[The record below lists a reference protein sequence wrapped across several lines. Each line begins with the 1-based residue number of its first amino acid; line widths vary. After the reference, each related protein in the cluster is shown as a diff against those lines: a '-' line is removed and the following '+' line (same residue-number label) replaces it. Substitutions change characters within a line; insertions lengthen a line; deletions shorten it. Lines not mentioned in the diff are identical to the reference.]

1 VIRNRLVP
9 LMGRGAVVVTLL
21 GGCGAIDDLPNVP
34 QLPVVVPFEV
44 WNRTEEA
51 VFLLDADGRRLDV
64 PACAGAAVDA
74 FKVNRVDVRTD
85 RGYVFAFGSAGDG
98 PLASRPQFLV
108 VVAADGQSF
117 PESERPVELPP
128 CRGRPNAQP
137 GV

>member
-1 VIRNRLVP
+1 MIRNRLVP
-9 LMGRGAVVVTLL
+9 LIGSAVVATLL
-21 GGCGAIDDLPNVP
+21 GGCAAFGDLPNVP

-64 PACAGAAVDA
+64 PACASAAIDA
-74 FKVNRVDVRTD
+74 FRVNRVDVRTD
-85 RGYVFAFGSAGDG
+85 RGYVVAFGSAGDG

-108 VVAADGQSF
+108 LVAADGRSF
-117 PESERPVELPP
+117 PGDERPVELPP